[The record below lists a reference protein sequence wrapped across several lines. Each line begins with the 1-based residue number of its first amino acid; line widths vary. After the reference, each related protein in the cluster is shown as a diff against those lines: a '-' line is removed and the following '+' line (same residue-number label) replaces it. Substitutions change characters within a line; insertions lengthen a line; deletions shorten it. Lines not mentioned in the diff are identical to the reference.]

1 MAFTITTFNFAKRA
15 NSTKQPTGLSGTDWP
30 VVLKEKTSYDQPVFR
45 LTSGS
50 QLAFNYLKWGSWY
63 YFVTGISYVRN
74 DLYEVTCDLDVLAT
88 YKTEIG
94 ETSAFIMYDT
104 ASNIEIM
111 DSRLPL
117 KTTAEYASNTVASS
131 LFSNSYVCVILGVV
145 GKNSTAVYVTI
156 PSTVNALLEDIDNW
170 QDDPDKLPYPSFDI
184 TDPDWLGEAWEVLIH
199 NLTSA
204 FRQRTSTGSAAE
216 CIRSA
221 VLLPVRGTSFNP
233 LPSSTIWLGEYN
245 TGETGQRLQFDAKA
259 TETVTINIPWKFT
272 DWRNGSSNTQIM
284 VHLPYCGVISLS
296 ADQLKGAPSIE
307 CVTTVSITGETLYV
321 LRALDGQSSLA
332 YLGTF
337 HGNCGSPYGVG
348 MSQVSGTNAA
358 IGIIGGAAG
367 IGTAIATGGASGI
380 AIGAASLM
388 GMAKGFEPLTSMA
401 GSIGGAAYT
410 AIPAYVCCCVT
421 HDTNV
426 EPSSVSSTI
435 GTPTM
440 AVKQIGTLSGYVQT
454 SCVSVDVAAEQPIR
468 DRINQLLDGGIF
480 YE

>member
-1 MAFTITTFNFAKRA
+1 MAFTITAYTFSKRE
-15 NSTKQPTGLSGTDWP
+15 NSTKQPTGISGTDYS
-30 VVLKEKTSYDQPVFR
+30 VVLKDRTSYENPVFLLHSDDV
-45 LTSGS
+45 LT
-50 QLAFNYLKWGSWY
+50 FNYIQWGSWY
-63 YFVTGISYVRN
+63 YFVDDIIIERD
-74 DLYEVTCDLDVLAT
+74 DLYSIVCSLDVLAT
-88 YKTEIG
+88 YKSDIAAT
-94 ETSAFIMYDT
+94 TAFIMYDT
-104 ASNIEIM
+104 ASNVEIV

-117 KTTAEYASNTVASS
+117 KSTVEYASNTVASS

-156 PSTVNALLEDIDNW
+156 PSTVNALLEDIDDW

-233 LPSSTIWLGEYN
+233 LPSTTIWLGEYN
-245 TGETGQRLQFDAKA
+245 TGESGQRLQFDAKA

-284 VHLPYCGVISLS
+284 LHLPYCGVISLS
-296 ADQLKGAPSIE
+296 ADQLKGASSIE
-307 CVTTVSITGETLYV
+307 CITTVSITGETLYV
-321 LRALDGQSSLA
+321 LRTLDGQSSLA
-332 YLGTF
+332 YIGTF

-358 IGIIGGAAG
+358 TAIIGGAAG
-367 IGTAIATGGASGI
+367 IGAAIATGGASGL

-421 HDTNV
+421 HNTNV
-426 EPSSVSSTI
+426 EPSSVSSAI

-440 AVKQIGTLSGYVQT
+440 AVKQIGTLSGYVQC
-454 SCVSVDVAAEQPIR
+454 SCASVSAAAETPTLQK
-468 DRINQLLDGGIF
+468 INDFLNGGFF